1 MDRGASA
8 SVITEIGAEQNQPC
22 HLVEMI
28 FDSET
33 IYLTDLD
40 RNASWK
46 GQIYSAA
53 GNFLNFSNI
62 EETAELQVSTVTGSL
77 SGIDQAFVSLFLSE
91 NYIDRTVN
99 IYKAFLNV
107 SQNIISEPVL
117 IFSGRISGVDIK
129 EDPDAGTS
137 IIIMEAASIWIDF
150 QRRPGRRTTNSEQQ
164 SFYPGDI
171 GFEFTSELEK
181 EIIWGRK

>member
-1 MDRGASA
+1 MDRGASS
-8 SVITEIGAEQNQPC
+8 SVITQIEAEQNQPC
-22 HLVEMI
+22 HLLEMI
-28 FDSET
+28 FDT
-33 IYLTDLD
+33 GTTYLTDLN
-40 RNASWK
+40 RNISWK
-46 GQIYSAA
+46 GQAYSAA
-53 GNFLNFSNI
+53 GNFLSFSDI

-77 SGIDQAFVSLFLSE
+77 SGIDQSFVSLFLSE
-91 NYIDRTVN
+91 NYLDRTVN
-99 IYKAFLNV
+99 IYKAFLNA
-107 SQNIISEPVL
+107 SQGLVSEPVL

-137 IIIMEAASIWIDF
+137 VVTMEASSVWIDF

-171 GFEFTSELEK
+171 GFEFTSELDK